1 MSEEILSLTKRKEVG
16 LRSLQFME
24 EGHRLTQEFL
34 IANFTLGFPATYRGA

>member
-24 EGHRLTQEFL
+24 GHRLTQEFL
-34 IANFTLGFPATYRGA
+34 IANFTLGFPATYLGA